1 MMPSLLVMT
10 VMNPWLMLSRKLLVS
25 SMTYGMFIADLVV
38 LVVAPIPQVTMD
50 EFVERC
56 QDLHDLELARAV
68 FAGVFEDGSQVG
80 LQAPESV
87 PIEGDLR
94 LASDVDSITIVSDH
108 VPTQFDPLVYCLP
121 NFKFTFKRKQGFHVA
136 KGGRVD
142 EIMNFRNFRLLQFGS
157 QNRFK
162 VRKIGII
169 KGKRSYANR
178 FSIGL

>member
-1 MMPSLLVMT
+1 MT
-10 VMNPWLMLSRKLLVS
+10 VMNPWLIFSRKLLVS
-25 SMTYGMFIADLVV
+25 SICIYDVIIADLVM

-56 QDLHDLELARAV
+56 HDLHDLELARAV

-94 LASDVDSITIVSDH
+94 LASDVDSIAIVSDH
-108 VPTQFDPLVYCLP
+108 VPTDFDPLVYCLP
-121 NFKFTFKRKQGFHVA
+121 NFSFTFKRKQGFHVA

-162 VRKIGII
+162 VRRLVLRKMMI
-169 KGKRSYANR
+169 Y
-178 FSIGL
+178 